1 MTYKRATIIVASAIA
16 LGAALG
22 ALSVRI
28 IPPAHAEEGG
38 VGVQFPCGP
47 LTHAADV
54 AKALGGAPFVTLTGD
69 QWQFLRGVF
78 VMAPDTPNA
87 LPPGNSAVMSL
98 RPDGSASIVY
108 VDGDTACAPMKLGKD
123 GVDLLMQVGR
133 GDITHSGGPS
143 L

>member
-1 MTYKRATIIVASAIA
+1 MTRKRASIASSIA

-22 ALSVRI
+22 ALSVH
-28 IPPAHAEEGG
+28 PPAHAAEG
-38 VGVQFPCGP
+38 QIFPCGP
-47 LTHAADV
+47 LSNAAEI
-54 AKALGGAPFVTLTGD
+54 ASALGGAPFVALTGE

-78 VMAPDTPNA
+78 VMAPDTPSS
-87 LPPGNSAVMSL
+87 LPPGDHAEMSL

-108 VDGDTACAPMKLGKD
+108 VDGNMACAPMKLGKE
-123 GVDLLMQVGR
+123 GVDILMQVGR

>member
-1 MTYKRATIIVASAIA
+1 MTLKRAAIIVTSAIA
-16 LGAALG
+16 LGAAMGL
-22 ALSVRI
+22 LSVRI
-28 IPPAHAEEGG
+28 IPPAHAAEAQG
-38 VGVQFPCGP
+38 QIFPCGP
-47 LTHAADV
+47 LAHAADV
-54 AKALGGAPFVTLTGD
+54 AKALGGAPFVTLTAD

-87 LPPGNSAVMSL
+87 LPPGNSAEMSL

-108 VDGDTACAPMKLGKD
+108 VDGDTACAPMRLGKD

-133 GDITHSGGPS
+133 GDITHSGGPT